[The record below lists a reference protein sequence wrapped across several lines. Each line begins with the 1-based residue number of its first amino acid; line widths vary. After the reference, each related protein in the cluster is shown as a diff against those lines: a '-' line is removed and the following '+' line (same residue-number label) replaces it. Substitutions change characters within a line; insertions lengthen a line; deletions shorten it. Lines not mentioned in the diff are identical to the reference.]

1 MSDNPSS
8 AGNQQERSISVDWVV
23 GFVDGEGCF
32 SISFVR
38 QGGGINRAGYRLGW
52 QVDARFAVT
61 QGAKSGDVLFALRDF
76 FGVGGVYR
84 NRRHDNHREDLL
96 RYDVGKIGELVSVI
110 VPFFETNRLRTAKRH
125 DFEAFAKCV
134 ELMDKRRHLHPE
146 GLMQVVEL
154 AQSMNHQKPRT
165 HVIEIL
171 RGHTPNIPG
180 LLG

>member
-1 MSDNPSS
+1 MAKDVFPSVLFDRWWNKPRRIQARL
-8 AGNQQERSISVDWVV
+8 AG
-23 GFVDGEGCF
+23 
-32 SISFVR
+32 
-38 QGGGINRAGYRLGW
+38 
-52 QVDARFAVT
+52 DARFAVT

-134 ELMDKRRHLHPE
+134 KL
-146 GLMQVVEL
+146 
-154 AQSMNHQKPRT
+154 
-165 HVIEIL
+165 
-171 RGHTPNIPG
+171 
-180 LLG
+180 